1 MQNNIDKFRVLNPE
15 IKENIE
21 SAHGNLLSEIKDKY
35 YELLRDNNLDPHAHR
50 PNVVISDDGRIHIQA
65 INITK

>member
-15 IKENIE
+15 IKENIK
-21 SAHGNLLSEIKDKY
+21 SAHDNLLSEIKDKY
-35 YELLRDNNLDPHAHR
+35 YELLRDNKLDPHTHR